1 MIPLIMKLLVVALQI
16 RSLRLKLNLIGNFR
30 SALEN
35 IIFSR
40 KTQLIL
46 RKMTS
51 NSQNLVSAKK
61 WSHFLITQMWSI
73 FAKKYLT

>member
-61 WSHFLITQMWSI
+61 
-73 FAKKYLT
+73 